1 VHGLPVE
8 KIAFIVHH
16 RRQSVKENFAD
27 AEKVD
32 LGFSFGF
39 CIFEVNASALK
50 LSSTIF
56 MGNVTNSPELLVAE
70 ARRHLMQEYLPWLRG
85 CLVKLSEQDIWWR
98 PNEKSNSIGNLVLH
112 LCGNIRQW
120 VIHGVGGAADLRNRP
135 AEFATRESCPKA
147 ELLEKLESTLVEV
160 DAVLARLPVEKL
172 TEPRVIQGFDVTVL
186 GAIFHVV
193 EHFSYHTGQIIYITK
208 MRTGEDLKFWNV

>member
-1 VHGLPVE
+1 MMNE
-8 KIAFIVHH
+8 KTF
-16 RRQSVKENFAD
+16 
-27 AEKVD
+27 
-32 LGFSFGF
+32 
-39 CIFEVNASALK
+39 
-50 LSSTIF
+50 
-56 MGNVTNSPELLVAE
+56 PELFISE

-85 CLVKLSEQDIWWR
+85 CLAKLDDEDIWWR
-98 PNEKSNSIGNLVLH
+98 PNEKSNSIGNLILH

-120 VIHGVGGAADLRNRP
+120 IIHGVGGAADLRNRP
-135 AEFATRESCPKA
+135 AEFAARESFPKA

-160 DAVLARLPVEKL
+160 DAVLANLPVEKL

-186 GAIFHVV
+186 RAIFHAV